1 MDLVGI
7 LVRQLCN
14 MDDHGNGLAEDAQY
28 DFVNNPNASLSEK
41 QNALA
46 LIERK
51 INLLATVEALKMDEK
66 IEYQTWVKTIV
77 RDG

>member
-14 MDDHGNGLAEDAQY
+14 MDDHGNGLSEDAQY

-66 IEYQTWVKTIV
+66 N
-77 RDG
+77 

>member
-1 MDLVGI
+1 
-7 LVRQLCN
+7 

-66 IEYQTWVKTIV
+66 N
-77 RDG
+77 